1 MSEATEQAAPKAKR
15 PTRAHR
21 REEILAAA
29 TRVFGSKGYHQGSLV
44 DVAAQVGITHA
55 GVLHHF
61 GSKDKLLWEVLE
73 YRDRVD
79 VQHLEGKHIPGGID
93 LFRHLVTTARL
104 NADRR
109 GIVQAYAVLTG
120 ESVTDGH
127 PASGW
132 VAQRFAV
139 LRDEI
144 SQAVRDLSTERG
156 VRLPDG
162 EAERAANAVIA
173 VMDGL
178 QLQWLLD
185 PDAVDLPEATRFAIE
200 SILTATLGSTVQI
213 VDA

>member
-1 MSEATEQAAPKAKR
+1 MSDATERGPSNTKR
-15 PTRAHR
+15 PPRAQR

-29 TRVFGSKGYHQGSLV
+29 ARVFGSKGYHKGSLG

-61 GSKDKLLWEVLE
+61 GSKDKLLWEMLE

-79 VQHLEGKHIPGGID
+79 VAHLEGKHIPGGME
-93 LFRHLVTTARL
+93 LFRHLVTTAHR
-104 NADRR
+104 NSDRR

-120 ESVTDGH
+120 ESATDGH
-127 PASGW
+127 PAAGW
-132 VAQRFAV
+132 VAQRFSV
-139 LRDEI
+139 LREEI
-144 SQAVRDLSTERG
+144 SQAVRVVAQEHD

-162 EAERAANAVIA
+162 EAERAASAVIA

-185 PDAVDLPEATRFAIE
+185 AEAVDLATATRFAIE
-200 SILTATLGSTVQI
+200 SILTATLGSPVRITSP
-213 VDA
+213 

>member
-1 MSEATEQAAPKAKR
+1 MSEATEQAPPKAKR
-15 PTRAHR
+15 PSRAHR

-73 YRDRVD
+73 YRDRLD
-79 VQHLEGKHIPGGID
+79 VEHLEGKHIPGGMD
-93 LFRHLVTTARL
+93 LFRHLVVTARL

-132 VAQRFAV
+132 VAQRFSV
-139 LRDEI
+139 LRGEI
-144 SQAVRDLSTERG
+144 SEAVREIARERD
-156 VRLPDG
+156 VALPDG

-185 PDAVDLPEATRFAIE
+185 PDAVDLAEATRFAIE
-200 SILTATLGSTVQI
+200 SVLTATLGAAVQI
-213 VDA
+213 TTS

>member
-144 SQAVRDLSTERG
+144 SQAVRDLSAERG

-200 SILTATLGSTVQI
+200 SILTATLGSTVRI

>member
-79 VQHLEGKHIPGGID
+79 VQHLEGKHIPGGLD

-139 LRDEI
+139 LRGEI
-144 SQAVRDLSTERG
+144 SQAVRDLATERA
-156 VRLPDG
+156 VELPDG

-178 QLQWLLD
+178 QLQWLLA
-185 PDAVDLPEATRFAIE
+185 PEAVDLAEATRFAIE
-200 SILTATLGSTVQI
+200 SILTATLGSAVQI
-213 VDA
+213 TGS

>member
-1 MSEATEQAAPKAKR
+1 MSEATQQAAPKTKR

-79 VQHLEGKHIPGGID
+79 VQHLEGKHIPGGMD

-127 PASGW
+127 PASSW
-132 VAQRFAV
+132 VAQRFSV
-139 LRDEI
+139 LRGEI
-144 SQAVRDLSTERG
+144 SQAVRTIAEERD
-156 VRLPDG
+156 VTLPDG
-162 EAERAANAVIA
+162 QAERAANAVIA

-185 PDAVDLPEATRFAIE
+185 PDAVDLAEATGFAIE
-200 SILTATLGSTVQI
+200 SILTATLGSPVRITS
-213 VDA
+213 A

>member
-1 MSEATEQAAPKAKR
+1 MSDTTEQVSTQPKR
-15 PTRAHR
+15 PPRAQR

-29 TRVFGSKGYHQGSLV
+29 ARVFGSKGYHKGSLG

-79 VQHLEGKHIPGGID
+79 VQYLEGKHIPGGME
-93 LFRHLVTTARL
+93 LFGHLVTTARL
-104 NADRR
+104 NSDRR

-120 ESVTDGH
+120 ESATDGH
-127 PASGW
+127 PAASW
-132 VAQRFAV
+132 VAHRFSV
-139 LRDEI
+139 LRGEI
-144 SQAVRDLSTERG
+144 AQAVRVVAQDRD

-162 EAERAANAVIA
+162 EPERAAAAVIG

-185 PDAVDLPEATRFAIE
+185 PDAMDLATATRFAIE
-200 SILTATLGSTVQI
+200 SIRTATRGGTVTI
-213 VDA
+213 PEP